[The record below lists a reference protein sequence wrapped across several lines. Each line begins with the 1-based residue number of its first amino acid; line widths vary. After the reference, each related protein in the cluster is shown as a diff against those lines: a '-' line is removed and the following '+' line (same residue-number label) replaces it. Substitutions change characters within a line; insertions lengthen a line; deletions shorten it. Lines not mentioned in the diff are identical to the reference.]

1 MAAKRF
7 HIRPVSKV
15 FIISILLAL
24 VVFAG
29 ITCYSAYAY
38 QRDRIVLQCE
48 SALQSVFDLY
58 YEKVYSLSELYVPIF
73 QTEAN
78 EKLMR
83 NYFTRSGSASLSY
96 DERINLAMLLNN
108 MMSRDPDIHFIAL
121 YNANADH
128 NYCLTENSNT
138 LRDMWTDLPQLSEAG
153 SSRQQ
158 LLSLYTWETDYYE
171 ERHSFVIQGGS
182 VPAGSNDKIFIGYD
196 VGAFDRALRRSEVKD
211 LATFVVINET
221 GLIYDSSGLR
231 YEEPYDVSWIVDES
245 AVHRD
250 LDGAYWFTDAM
261 RNTGRVFTAA
271 YMIPW
276 GELIQRGNLYTPFIL
291 LILVAFTIFSLI
303 LYWLSAKR
311 IFRRVEHI
319 QEGLTVLGDNRLE
332 HRLAVSANGD
342 EFDEI
347 AANVN
352 AMAGRLKDSI
362 EKETELRVR
371 ETAAELNQIQ
381 ARFDPHFLY
390 NTLEVIRGKLFRT
403 GDLETADYIEKLSR
417 IFRNLTDAAPVM
429 SIREEIAFCSLY
441 MSLLQLRFHDAV
453 DVSYDIAAELQD
465 CGILAHLIQPAI
477 ENYFMHALD
486 ETTDYHTLDITC
498 EAIGEDAVQIVIAD
512 NGTGSDDERIGQI
525 NQRLLI
531 PVISDRGYGLM
542 SIAKRIRFFYGEGYG
557 VHLEKNEPC
566 GMKVVITIPRM
577 SVDAHRR
584 KLGISD

>member
-15 FIISILLAL
+15 FIMSILLAL
-24 VVFAG
+24 VVFAV

-58 YEKVYSLSELYVPIF
+58 YDKVYSLSDIYVPIF
-73 QTEAN
+73 QTESN
-78 EKLMR
+78 EALLR
-83 NYFTRSGSASLSY
+83 NYFARSGSSRLEY

-158 LLSLYTWETDYYE
+158 LLGLYTWETDYYE

-211 LATFVVINET
+211 LATFVVTNET

-231 YEEPYDVSWIVDES
+231 YEEPYDISWIVDES

-250 LDGAYWFTDAM
+250 PDGAYWFTDAM

-276 GELIQRGNLYTPFIL
+276 GELIQRGNHDT
-291 LILVAFTIFSLI
+291 LVADEGGKYHELWHAQAQ
-303 LYWLSAKR
+303 YY
-311 IFRRVEHI
+311 VE
-319 QEGLTVLGDNRLE
+319 
-332 HRLAVSANGD
+332 
-342 EFDEI
+342 
-347 AANVN
+347 
-352 AMAGRLKDSI
+352 
-362 EKETELRVR
+362 EK
-371 ETAAELNQIQ
+371 
-381 ARFDPHFLY
+381 
-390 NTLEVIRGKLFRT
+390 G
-403 GDLETADYIEKLSR
+403 
-417 IFRNLTDAAPVM
+417 
-429 SIREEIAFCSLY
+429 
-441 MSLLQLRFHDAV
+441 
-453 DVSYDIAAELQD
+453 
-465 CGILAHLIQPAI
+465 
-477 ENYFMHALD
+477 
-486 ETTDYHTLDITC
+486 
-498 EAIGEDAVQIVIAD
+498 
-512 NGTGSDDERIGQI
+512 
-525 NQRLLI
+525 
-531 PVISDRGYGLM
+531 
-542 SIAKRIRFFYGEGYG
+542 
-557 VHLEKNEPC
+557 
-566 GMKVVITIPRM
+566 
-577 SVDAHRR
+577 
-584 KLGISD
+584 